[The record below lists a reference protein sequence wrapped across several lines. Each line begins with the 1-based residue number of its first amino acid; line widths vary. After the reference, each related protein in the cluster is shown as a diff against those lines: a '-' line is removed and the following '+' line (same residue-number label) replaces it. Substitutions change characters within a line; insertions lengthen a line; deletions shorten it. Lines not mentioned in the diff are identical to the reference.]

1 MSTRVAEL
9 YADFEIRGNPDQQME
24 RTRRTAGQLG
34 DAADQSGQ
42 RMQRAATQAER
53 AYQRLEQETQKAYRT
68 AQTQGS
74 AAATAAERVRIVE
87 ERAAAAV
94 REHGEESEQARQATE
109 RLTRARR
116 DAERGAERAQAS
128 TDTYTAS
135 LRRLEAQQRDVSR
148 AAERA
153 GREMEEAAPDPS
165 RIDGFMDRLGTAGQR
180 LSAFGA
186 EHGGGMG
193 GEFLSSFSERI
204 SGLGGKAGPIG
215 AALVGVAGIGLAAGA
230 LLASSL
236 QDGMEREAQ
245 VDEIQ
250 AKLGIG
256 AEAAGRI
263 GRAAGDAYMG
273 NFGESVGENM
283 DAARAAIQ
291 SGLLTGEESQPE
303 IEAMIGKLSTVSGI
317 MGEEIPAIAKA
328 AGQAIKTGLVTDGAG
343 AMDLFIVAQQRG
355 LNTSEDF
362 LDTINEYGTQFRK
375 LGLNG
380 ADAAG
385 LMSQAMQGGARD
397 ADVAA
402 DALKEFS
409 IRVVDGSETTAT
421 AFEALNMNAD
431 DMGARF
437 AAGGDSART
446 AMDEVLDAIRNI
458 EDPLERGKV
467 AAGLFG
473 TQWEDLG
480 GAFDKFDLSTA
491 TRNLGEV
498 AGAADKAADTLSGN
512 GAASF
517 ETLRRTAE
525 EATMGVK
532 TALAEAFGP
541 GVTDLTE
548 KILENKDEIVAFFAD
563 TLVAALMFA
572 EGLGTAWS
580 GTMRAG
586 ALLLDGVAVTFG
598 GVMDWIGTATSA
610 IGTFLSVVPG
620 MGDVGASFLAAG
632 DTIGG
637 LRDKLNNAA
646 DTSRSMAD
654 TFDETVLPVLQNM
667 REGAESAG
675 EQARLA
681 AQGMDILNGSVVAI
695 PDEASVVINDN
706 SPEAAQRLRD
716 LGFIVEEIPGSK
728 NVRVTADTEDAAA
741 RLQEMIRRAQNQ
753 EVAVRVVYRDRA
765 GNEVAQGNGGQKV
778 TNPNGGYT
786 VNGAQPGAVTY
797 ADGGIQNLPADA
809 RIQRK
814 QLIQW
819 AEPETGGEAFIPLAP
834 MKRGRSTSI
843 LSEVAGKFGY
853 QLLKMA
859 DGGITAQDL
868 VARSQSIEGAEYV
881 FGGWDG
887 TWNTDCTGA
896 ASRLANMAVYGD
908 PDTGGRFATGNAR
921 EALSARGFAEGFRQG
936 ALNIGWYNDPGG
948 PGGGHAA
955 STLPDGTNVEMG
967 GARGDGQF
975 GGGAAGAQ
983 DFANI
988 MHYAVQ
994 GNPAPSELDSPSA
1007 PAVGGQSSDSS
1018 GASYATTDSTS
1029 EDSTDG
1035 QRVFVTNW
1043 PDGSSAEPSDGPKP
1057 RAIATAT
1064 FFANGGVENHTAQ
1077 IAGAGAIRVWA
1088 EPETG
1093 GEAYIPLGLAK
1104 RARSRAIWRETGRH
1118 LGIQQFAEGGFGG
1131 YSGPDTTDYMKPR
1144 NLYEAA
1150 SLATGLG
1157 FTAASVFG
1165 NYLDMASSG
1174 TVDLS
1179 KLTPQFDTS
1188 SNSIPGADKAF
1199 QQLVAPLEEILAT
1212 LKKGGLV
1219 KVDADVNTSTGAVGI
1234 KFDAAG
1240 IA

>member
-1 MSTRVAEL
+1 M
-9 YADFEIRGNPDQQME
+9 
-24 RTRRTAGQLG
+24 
-34 DAADQSGQ
+34 
-42 RMQRAATQAER
+42 
-53 AYQRLEQETQKAYRT
+53 
-68 AQTQGS
+68 
-74 AAATAAERVRIVE
+74 
-87 ERAAAAV
+87 
-94 REHGEESEQARQATE
+94 
-109 RLTRARR
+109 
-116 DAERGAERAQAS
+116 
-128 TDTYTAS
+128 
-135 LRRLEAQQRDVSR
+135 
-148 AAERA
+148 
-153 GREMEEAAPDPS
+153 
-165 RIDGFMDRLGTAGQR
+165 
-180 LSAFGA
+180 SAFGA

-193 GEFLSSFSERI
+193 GEFLSSFSEKI

-230 LLASSL
+230 MIASAL
-236 QDGMEREAQ
+236 TEGMEREQ
-245 VDEIQ
+245 SINLIQ
-250 AKLGIG
+250 AKLGTTP
-256 AEAAGRI
+256 EVAGRI
-263 GRAAGDAYMG
+263 GRAAADAYMG
-273 NFGESVGENM
+273 NFGNSVDENM
-283 DAARAAIQ
+283 ESIRLAIQ
-291 SGLLTGEESQPE
+291 SGLLTGEESQPVFQKTAE
-303 IEAMIGKLSTVSGI
+303 QLSTISTLLDTEVSESVQAVSALMSNGLAPNA
-317 MGEEIPAIAKA
+317 ERAFDLIAKA
-328 AGQAIKTGLVTDGAG
+328 GQGTANKQGDLIDSIKEYSSGWANAGLSAEMSLALI
-343 AMDLFIVAQQRG
+343 QQS
-355 LNTSEDF
+355 TE
-362 LDTINEYGTQFRK
+362 
-375 LGLNG
+375 NG
-380 ADAAG
+380 ADNSDRAADSLREFGRRVTEEGDTIVEAIDNIG
-385 LMSQAMQGGARD
+385 LSGQDMYDAFKRGGPDAEAAFDAVFDKIRSIEDPVLRNKAAMSLLGDTAGDFIGSLSQWDPSTAVKAFGDVEGAAQTASDTIGQGGAS
-397 ADVAA
+397 AA
-402 DALKEFS
+402 
-409 IRVVDGSETTAT
+409 ET
-421 AFEALNMNAD
+421 M
-431 DMGARF
+431 
-437 AAGGDSART
+437 
-446 AMDEVLDAIRNI
+446 
-458 EDPLERGKV
+458 
-467 AAGLFG
+467 
-473 TQWEDLG
+473 
-480 GAFDKFDLSTA
+480 
-491 TRNLGEV
+491 
-498 AGAADKAADTLSGN
+498 
-512 GAASF
+512 
-517 ETLRRTAE
+517 RRTWE

-532 TALAEAFGP
+532 VALAEAFGP
-541 GVTDLTE
+541 QMTDMTANLMA
-548 KILENKDEIVAFFAD
+548 NKDELVAFFAD
-563 TLVAALMFA
+563 VLSAALMFGEGIVRVAQGGLEAYALLA
-572 EGLGTAWS
+572 EGAAVWLSSMTQGLATGADALGA
-580 GTMRAG
+580 
-586 ALLLDGVAVTFG
+586 F
-598 GVMDWIGTATSA
+598 ISA
-610 IGTFLSVVPG
+610 IPG
-620 MGDVGASFLAAG
+620 MESVGEKISGVGNFIADLDEKLMGSADSARG
-632 DTIGG
+632 MSDTLG
-637 LRDKLNNAA
+637 
-646 DTSRSMAD
+646 
-654 TFDETVLPVLQNM
+654 ETVIPVLQEM
-667 REGAESAG
+667 RGAVDSAG
-675 EQARLA
+675 ESARLA
-681 AQGMDILNGSVVAI
+681 AQGMDILTGSVISI
-695 PDEASVVINDN
+695 PNEATVIISDN
-706 SPEAAQRLRD
+706 SPEAKARLED
-716 LGFIVEEIPGSK
+716 LGFIVNTLPDGRVEVIAGTDDAQIRLNDFIAANDQKTITMNVRTQALNPIPG
-728 NVRVTADTEDAAA
+728 VTVPQAGGGRSYDGTIVGGLAAP
-741 RLQEMIRRAQNQ
+741 RA
-753 EVAVRVVYRDRA
+753 E
-765 GNEVAQGNGGQKV
+765 
-778 TNPNGGYT
+778 
-786 VNGAQPGAVTY
+786 
-797 ADGGIQNLPADA
+797 GGIDNLPGSA
-809 RIQRK
+809 RIQRR

-819 AEPETGGEAFIPLAP
+819 AEPETGGEAFIPMAP
-834 MKRGRSTSI
+834 AKRGRSTSI

-853 QLLKMA
+853 ELLKMA

-921 EALSARGFAEGFRQG
+921 EALSARGFAEGFREG

-1007 PAVGGQSSDSS
+1007 PAVGGQPSDSS

-1077 IAGAGAIRVWA
+1077 IAGAGAMRVWA

-1165 NYLDMASSG
+1165 SYLDMASSG

-1179 KLTPQFDTS
+1179 KLSPQFDTS

-1199 QQLVAPLEEILAT
+1199 QQMTQQLEGILET